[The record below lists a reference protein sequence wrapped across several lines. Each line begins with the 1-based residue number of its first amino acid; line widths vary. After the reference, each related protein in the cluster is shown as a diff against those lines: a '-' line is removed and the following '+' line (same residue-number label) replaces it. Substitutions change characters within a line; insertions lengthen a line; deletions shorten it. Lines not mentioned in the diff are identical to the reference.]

1 MKLTKE
7 FIFIILLIGVS
18 LFLRTYNLSS
28 VMQFIPDQGWFYLS
42 ARDMLLTG
50 HIPLVGPPTSHPWI
64 HHGPLWTYMLGILLF
79 MFNFDPVMP
88 AYFIAVLGTITVV
101 LFYFV
106 VKIMFGFRLAI
117 FSTILYAAS
126 PLIVLNSRIPYHTS
140 PIPFFVILLFFFVF
154 LWTKGKMWT
163 FPVITFILGVLYN
176 HEITT
181 FVYFICVV
189 LVFLYGIVNKKQW
202 SKKLLHVKVASIS
215 LLTFLIPMIPFVLHD
230 VQNGYGQ
237 TVKFLIWVGYRIV
250 KAPLALIHPSFVSS
264 GSNPSTF
271 GEFFVYYTQLIFAF
285 NSHIALLVLISSC
298 IYLLSKTKKYIHVSR
313 CSNVF
318 KIGVH
323 FEAIKSEYALLVLFV
338 LVGFVG
344 LLTHRVPIEADTLLI
359 APFIIIITAITIFW
373 ILNSKFKLALCLIIL
388 IAAANAYYLF
398 HTNYLT
404 QNTKHN
410 RITYE
415 ARMQAVGKV
424 IHIANGNSYTIVGRG
439 ELSDFPVFLM
449 PYEYLLWWMK
459 SPVEKTNSEKTIEIW
474 EQGDTIKV
482 IEIK

>member
-7 FIFIILLIGVS
+7 FIFIVFLFGVAI
-18 LFLRTYNLSS
+18 FFRTRNLSS

-64 HHGPLWTYMLGILLF
+64 HHGPLWTYTLGVIFLL
-79 MFNFDPVMP
+79 FNFDPVAP
-88 AYFIAVLGTITVV
+88 AYYMAFVGALTVV
-101 LFYFV
+101 IFYFSI
-106 VKIMFGFRLAI
+106 KYIFGTRIAI
-117 FSTILYAAS
+117 LSSILFSTS

-140 PIPFFVILLFFFVF
+140 PIPFFVISLFFFVF
-154 LWTKGKMWT
+154 LWTKGKIWA
-163 FPVITFILGVLYN
+163 FPVITFLLGVLYN

-189 LVFLYGIVNKKQW
+189 LVFLYGIVNKKEW
-202 SKKLLHVKVASIS
+202 SRKLLHVKVASIS
-215 LLTFLIPMIPFVLHD
+215 LLTFLIPMVPFILHD

-237 TVKFLIWVGYRIV
+237 TVKFLIWVVYRIA
-250 KAPLALIHPSFVSS
+250 KAPLSLIHPNFASS

-271 GEFFVYYTQLIFAF
+271 GEFFVYYTQLILASSS
-285 NSHIALLVLISSC
+285 NIALLVLIFSV
-298 IYLLSKTKKYIHVSR
+298 IFLLSKTKKYVSVSR
-313 CSNVF
+313 RSNIF

-323 FEAIKSEYALLVLFV
+323 IEAIKSEYALLVLFV

-359 APFIIIITAITIFW
+359 APFIIIITAVTIFW
-373 ILNSKFKLALCLIIL
+373 ILHSKFKLALCLIIL
-388 IAAANAYYLF
+388 IAAVNAFYLF

-410 RITYE
+410 RITYT
-415 ARMQAVGKV
+415 ARMQAVSKV

-449 PYEYLLWWMK
+449 PYEYLLWW
-459 SPVEKTNSEKTIEIW
+459 EKNPIDKVNPETSIEIW
-474 EQGDTIKV
+474 EQGNRIIITKIK
-482 IEIK
+482 